1 MPAAVREPAELG
13 ATPVSSI
20 ISGAGQPA
28 SSVRPSRVARVVAEH
43 RDRYL
48 VALDGAARPAVLAGR
63 LRRLAERDL
72 ELRPAV
78 GDWVEVAEP
87 SPGADGPLVVG
98 GVRPRRSAIR
108 RKSAGDAAVAQVV
121 AANVDVALVLTAV
134 PGDLS
139 ARRLERYLTLVWESG
154 ALPVVVLTKADLADD
169 LDAALADAR
178 RAAPGADVVALSAA
192 TGAGVAQLDRWLA
205 RGVTAV
211 LLGSSGV
218 GKSTLANRLAG
229 AERLRTGA
237 VRGDGRGRHTTTHRE
252 LIELPGG
259 ASLVDTPGLRE
270 VQLWAEAGEDAA
282 GLAAAFADVAALAA
296 GCRFADCAHE
306 AEPGCAVRAAVAD
319 GRLDGRRLDAWHA
332 LRRELAWLEQ
342 RRDARAAA
350 ERRAGERSAAR
361 ALRAVVRRKRG

>member
-1 MPAAVREPAELG
+1 M
-13 ATPVSSI
+13 SSFDSI
-20 ISGAGQPA
+20 HDAGEPA
-28 SSVRPSRVARVVAEH
+28 SSIDSSLVARVVAEH
-43 RDRYL
+43 RDRHL
-48 VALDGAARPAVLAGR
+48 VALGDVVRPAVLAGR
-63 LRRLAERDL
+63 LRRLAERDA

-78 GDWVEVAEP
+78 GDWVEVVAP
-87 SPGADGPLVVG
+87 SAGGDGPLVVS

-108 RKSAGDAAVAQVV
+108 RKSAGDATVAQVV
-121 AANVDVALVLTAV
+121 AANVDVAFVLTAV
-134 PGDLS
+134 PGDVS

-154 ALPVVVLTKADLADD
+154 ATPAVVLTKADLADD
-169 LDAALADAR
+169 LAGALAEAR
-178 RAAPGADVVALSAA
+178 LAAPGADVVALSAA
-192 TGAGVAQLDRWLA
+192 TGEGVAQLDRWLA
-205 RGVTAV
+205 PGITAV

-252 LIELPGG
+252 LIALPGG

-296 GCRFADCAHE
+296 GCRFANCAHD

-319 GRLDGRRLDAWHA
+319 GRLDEGRLDAWRA
-332 LRRELAWLEQ
+332 LRRELAWLE
-342 RRDARAAA
+342 RRQDARAAA
-350 ERRAGERSAAR
+350 ERRGQERSAAK
-361 ALRAVVRRKRG
+361 ALRDVVRRKRG